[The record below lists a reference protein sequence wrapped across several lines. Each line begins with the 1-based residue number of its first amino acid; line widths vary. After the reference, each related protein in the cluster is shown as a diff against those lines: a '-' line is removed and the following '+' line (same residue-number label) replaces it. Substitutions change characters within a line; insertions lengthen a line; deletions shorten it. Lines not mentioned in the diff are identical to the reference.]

1 MFGISHTRHTLV
13 GDAFVRGVSGGE
25 RKRVSIAETLA
36 TKSTVVAWD
45 NSTRG
50 LDASTALDYAN
61 SLRVMTDIS
70 NRTTLVT
77 LYQAGEGIYELM
89 DKVLL
94 IDDGRMIYSGPA
106 NAAKKYFQN
115 LGYYCPVRQ
124 TTADFLTACT
134 DPVERRFINGFEGP
148 IPKGPIELE
157 KAFRES
163 EEYKQVLQD
172 VADYEKMLQE
182 TDHADARQFKQ
193 SVQETKS
200 KTVSKRSSYTVS
212 FIRQVLAC
220 TKREFW
226 LTIGDKTTLYTKF
239 FIIIS
244 NGFIVGSLF
253 YGQGTDTEGAFS
265 RGGTLFFSILFLG
278 WLQLSELMKAVSG
291 RPIISRH
298 KDYAFYRPSAVVIA
312 RVILDLPMLFLQ
324 VIPFSIVMVSQEMG
338 SITSGYGN

>member
-1 MFGISHTRHTLV
+1 
-13 GDAFVRGVSGGE
+13 VSGGE

-61 SLRVMTDIS
+61 SLRVMTDVS

-89 DKVLL
+89 DKVLV
-94 IDDGRMIYSGPA
+94 IDEGRMIFSGPA
-106 NAAKKYFQN
+106 KEAKRYFQD
-115 LGYYCPVRQ
+115 LGYYCPDRQ

-134 DPVERRFINGFEGP
+134 DPAERRFSKELEGP
-148 IPKGPIELE
+148 VPKGPFELE
-157 KAFRES
+157 RAFRES
-163 EEYKQVLQD
+163 EAYQRLLQD
-172 VADYEKMLQE
+172 VQSYEHTLQS
-182 TDHADARQFKQ
+182 TNLADAREFKQ
-193 SVQETKS
+193 SVKETKS
-200 KTVSKRSSYTVS
+200 KTVSKRSPYTVS

-220 TKREFW
+220 TKREVW
-226 LTIGDKTTLYTKF
+226 LTLGDKPTLYTKF

-244 NGFIVGSLF
+244 NALIVASLF
-253 YGQGTDTEGAFS
+253 YGQSKDTAGTFS

-291 RPIISRH
+291 RTIISRH
-298 KDYAFYRPSAVVIA
+298 NDYAFYRPSAVVIA
-312 RVILDLPMLFLQ
+312 RVIQDLPMIFAQ
-324 VIPFSIVMVSQEMG
+324 VIPFSIIMVC
-338 SITSGYGN
+338 